1 MTGEIKVKKANENR
15 VKINFSYN
23 PDYIKKIK
31 TINGYKWHPE
41 EKYWSIPLNNDIFN
55 KLESLFGSEKL
66 DIESSLQIHSS
77 KTKKTF
83 KFLPLTIRIDTYG
96 GIATPIILRGTP
108 LPAQRSKFFSTS
120 VDNQESVDINIL
132 MGESPIGKNNLKIQT
147 LSLTKIPKAPRGDPQ
162 IIVTFEVDEFCNVT
176 SSAVEKSSGR
186 KVTVKFNDAQHHL
199 NDQEIKHLLQQAE
212 TTRKRDENLLKLIE
226 AKNKAYSVIDK
237 AEDILRKHQDK
248 NIFTDDDK
256 NIEKVLA
263 TLGIALDIDN
273 AENIRS
279 NVEVLNTLITLVT
292 PGNMDDM
299 FSAFIGFPHTVHKSP
314 TKKIND
320 SQITNENKQS
330 VGNHKLRD
338 KLATSSKTVEH
349 IGRIFGGGEF
359 TLDSNLCFVLMPFE
373 EKMRPIYDGHICKI
387 IESERLNC
395 LRADEIV
402 GTNLITWDVWEKINR
417 ARFLIADLTGK
428 NANVFYEVGLAHAL
442 GKEVILLTQT
452 MDDVPFDLK
461 ALRCIV
467 YSYTPKGMKDMEIK
481 LKETIIE
488 LIKSS

>member
-1 MTGEIKVKKANENR
+1 M
-15 VKINFSYN
+15 
-23 PDYIKKIK
+23 
-31 TINGYKWHPE
+31 
-41 EKYWSIPLNNDIFN
+41 
-55 KLESLFGSEKL
+55 
-66 DIESSLQIHSS
+66 
-77 KTKKTF
+77 
-83 KFLPLTIRIDTYG
+83 
-96 GIATPIILRGTP
+96 
-108 LPAQRSKFFSTS
+108 FST
-120 VDNQESVDINIL
+120 
-132 MGESPIGKNNLKIQT
+132 
-147 LSLTKIPKAPRGDPQ
+147 
-162 IIVTFEVDEFCNVT
+162 FF
-176 SSAVEKSSGR
+176 
-186 KVTVKFNDAQHHL
+186 
-199 NDQEIKHLLQQAE
+199 
-212 TTRKRDENLLKLIE
+212 
-226 AKNKAYSVIDK
+226 
-237 AEDILRKHQDK
+237 
-248 NIFTDDDK
+248 
-256 NIEKVLA
+256 
-263 TLGIALDIDN
+263 
-273 AENIRS
+273 
-279 NVEVLNTLITLVT
+279 
-292 PGNMDDM
+292 
-299 FSAFIGFPHTVHKSP
+299 GFPQTVHKSP
-314 TKKIND
+314 SKKINY

-330 VGNHKLRD
+330 VGNHKLKD
-338 KLATSSKTVEH
+338 KLATSSKTAER

-452 MDDVPFDLK
+452 MGDVPFDLK